1 MGNKL
6 LKYLPE
12 EIQAYLEMQYITSV
26 EQSEIDTIN
35 ITAKQILD
43 NIFIETADETGI
55 ARWERM
61 IGIVPLASATLEER
75 KFDILARYNE
85 QIPYTM
91 YALEN
96 LLALLCGENG
106 YSLERD
112 LKNHTIVTKVELTA
126 KNKLASVRELLERV
140 LPCNL
145 MYVLELIYNQHLTLA
160 KFTHAQLKQFTH
172 SALRNEV
179 LG

>member
-1 MGNKL
+1 MVNKL
-6 LKYLPE
+6 IKYLPE
-12 EIQAYLEMQYITSV
+12 EIQAYLEMQYITSA
-26 EQSEIDTIN
+26 EQPEIDNISMTI
-35 ITAKQILD
+35 KQILD
-43 NIFIETADETGI
+43 SVFIESADETGI
-55 ARWERM
+55 ARWEQM
-61 IGIVPLASATLEER
+61 IGITPLPTATLDER
-75 KFDILARYNE
+75 KFEILARYNE

-106 YSLERD
+106 FSLERD
-112 LKNHTIVTKVELTA
+112 LKNHTIVAKVELTA
-126 KNKLASVRELLERV
+126 KNKFESVRELLERV

-160 KFTHAQLKQFTH
+160 RFTHAQLKQFTH
-172 SALRNEV
+172 IALRNEV